1 MAKKNIVVNVD
12 GKPKIL
18 RLGFNGLIELEEVM
32 GKPITEMSDGS
43 VSFKD
48 FRAIFYVAFKHGGM
62 KSVTID
68 KTGELLDSVIEEEG
82 MEYLANKVGELFE
95 SVTGG
100 QKDSFPT
107 S

>member
-1 MAKKNIVVNVD
+1 MAKKDVIINVD

-32 GKPITEMSDGS
+32 GRPITEMSNGS
-43 VSFKD
+43 VSFGD
-48 FRAIFYVAFKHGGM
+48 LRAIFYVAFKHGGM
-62 KSVTID
+62 KKITIE

-82 MEYLANKVGELFE
+82 MEYLTERLSEVFE
-95 SVTGG
+95 NMMGG

-107 S
+107 A